1 MELVTSAQ
9 EADFTVQGSPPQP
22 HGCTGLLVLCNG
34 GHTGHCRLG
43 SSPGLHPLDA
53 IEPPPLPLAMTTAL
67 IPEIVTCPQS
77 GIILLPTSLRT
88 TALGENKLAEE

>member
-9 EADFTVQGSPPQP
+9 EADFTVQGSPPQS
-22 HGCTGLLVLCNG
+22 HGCMGLLVLCSG
-34 GHTGHCRLG
+34 GHTGHCRFG

-53 IEPPPLPLAMTTAL
+53 IEPSPLPLAMTTAL
-67 IPEIVTCPQS
+67 IPDIVTCPQG
-77 GIILLPTSLRT
+77 GIILLHTSLKT